1 MATQHYCARCWGAL
15 DSPIDAQ
22 VATGFS
28 PTFADEIMRHA
39 DGDDIFIA
47 VKGCGG
53 VRFDQLFISS
63 RTAVYAVQRIPT
75 PVRMSSEISAFVWT
89 RNRFGLR
96 MRAHRGD
103 NYVECH

>member
-1 MATQHYCARCWGAL
+1 MATQHYCARYWGAL
-15 DSPIDAQ
+15 NSSIDAQ

-28 PTFADEIMRHA
+28 PTFADEVIRHA

-47 VKGCGG
+47 VEGGGG
-53 VRFDQLFISS
+53 VRRDQLFTSV

-75 PVRMSSEISAFVWT
+75 PVRMSSKISAFVWT

-103 NYVECH
+103 NYVECQ